1 MKKYRKF
8 LLVAVMMT
16 VILAIFLSG
25 CSAFGKKDET
35 AVQFGKFT
43 YRGNQLLSF
52 KQADIDAREAQAMLP
67 VTPKSPVVSA
77 SSVDAPPILI
87 EQTPDELVSRFLQA
101 YQGVVITSKFWE
113 TNSEGVA
120 QEKVYSDELNGAD
133 FKVMLQR
140 NEISISTGIVIK
152 NIISYPNLINSFEVA
167 NENFKNSSNF
177 ETSPFPKVF
186 TYHRAAT
193 QFVLQTH
200 NFVEISSSGS
210 GGLSCSY
217 LQENESL
224 YDLEGKTEKFQ
235 SSLGM
240 KMQTKIGTQYEETVF
255 SVEIKWQLKV

>member
-25 CSAFGKKDET
+25 CSAFNKKGET

-43 YRGNQLLSF
+43 YRGNQLFSF
-52 KQADIDAREAQAMLP
+52 KQADIDAREALGMLP

-87 EQTPDELVSRFLQA
+87 AQTPDELVSKFLKA

-120 QEKVYSDELNGAD
+120 VEKVYSDELNGAD
-133 FKVMLQR
+133 FRVMLQR
-140 NEISISTGIVIK
+140 NEIGISTGIVIK
-152 NIISYPNLINSFEVA
+152 NVITYPELIDSFEMTNKDFA
-167 NENFKNSSNF
+167 LSPNY
-177 ETSPFPKVF
+177 ETSPFPKIF

-210 GGLSCSY
+210 SGLSCSY

-240 KMQTKIGTQYEETVF
+240 KMQTKIGTQYEGTIF
-255 SVEIKWQLKV
+255 SVEMQWQLKV